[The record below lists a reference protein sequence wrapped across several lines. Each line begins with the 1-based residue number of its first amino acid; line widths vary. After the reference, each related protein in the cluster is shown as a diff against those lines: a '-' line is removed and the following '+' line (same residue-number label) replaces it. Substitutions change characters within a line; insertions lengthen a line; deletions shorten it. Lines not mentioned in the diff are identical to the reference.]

1 MATPPTKEG
10 PVADIQLADQP
21 MTYEQERT
29 FARLSQRWDAAR
41 NFRNYARTW
50 DEPKT
55 LRQRIERRIRR
66 AFHLD
71 I

>member
-1 MATPPTKEG
+1 MPAY
-10 PVADIQLADQP
+10 QP

-41 NFRNYARTW
+41 SFRNYARTW

-55 LRQRIERRIRR
+55 LCARIARRVRR
-66 AFHLD
+66 AFRLD
-71 I
+71 A

>member
-1 MATPPTKEG
+1 MA
-10 PVADIQLADQP
+10 AYQP

-41 NFRNYARTW
+41 SFRNYARTW

-55 LRQRIERRIRR
+55 LRARIARRIRR
-66 AFHLD
+66 TFHLAT
-71 I
+71 